1 MTVRA
6 ERVPRLLGAGLLAAA
21 VVAAALIAAVTRP
34 AHAPFPVPSRPVPSR
49 GFPTLIPAPAP
60 VTWRQLAL
68 PDGTAVMSYP
78 PSLQPITGDNDAV
91 SVARRSPAGA
101 YLLYLNATPRLG
113 TENSRNWA
121 AARLQNLRAEHATS
135 ARQDA
140 AASGVTFLGGT
151 GSCVVDDYVTK
162 IGAHHYEELACL
174 VQGRTGASVIVAAA
188 PTAQWTQ
195 AAPLL
200 EQAVAAYE
208 VR

>member
-1 MTVRA
+1 M
-6 ERVPRLLGAGLLAAA
+6 
-21 VVAAALIAAVTRP
+21 
-34 AHAPFPVPSRPVPSR
+34 
-49 GFPTLIPAPAP
+49 
-60 VTWRQLAL
+60 
-68 PDGTAVMSYP
+68 
-78 PSLQPITGDNDAV
+78 
-91 SVARRSPAGA
+91 
-101 YLLYLNATPRLG
+101 
-113 TENSRNWA
+113 
-121 AARLQNLRAEHATS
+121 
-135 ARQDA
+135 
-140 AASGVTFLGGT
+140 GGT